1 MILSEDRGAIVTLLE
16 EGIRRGVSIKAIA
29 DLFGLATRT
38 LRRWGLM
45 IRAQGFSRDQR
56 KVFSRHVMHRFTAE
70 ERKRVLSS
78 VNAQRFAD
86 LTPNQIVAILA
97 EEGSYVGSEST
108 IYRIMRQEGLVNHR
122 GRSRPAREPREPPA
136 LEATGIH
143 QVLAWDI
150 TLLPGPVKGQFYYL
164 YMVMDVW
171 SRRILGVEVHDREYG
186 ELARDF
192 FERVCRD
199 EGISSGS
206 ATILHADNGAPMRSY
221 TLAAKLAELG
231 ISLSFSRPRVSN
243 DNAYA
248 ESWFRTMKY
257 HQSYPLR
264 RFRDLLSVRA
274 WVDGFVDWYD
284 AEHRHSG
291 IKYVTPNQRH
301 YGEADAICSIRQQTV
316 GGRTPPHRALPRCRQ
331 RRSPRPGAGATGG
344 ATPGGATPRGQAGDA
359 DLRPGRS
366 RQRRALRSR
375 PADDWGADRQP
386 GAQRRPAVQR
396 RQRTALV
403 GAGF

>member
-1 MILSEDRGAIVTLLE
+1 LIPAENRGAIVGLLE
-16 EGIRRGVSIKAIA
+16 EGISRGASAKAVA
-29 DLFGLATRT
+29 NLFGLATRT

-45 IRAQGFSRDQR
+45 IRAQGFSCDQR
-56 KVFSRHVMHRFTAE
+56 KGASRYVMHRLSKE
-70 ERKRVLSS
+70 ERERVLST
-78 VNAQRFAD
+78 VNDPRFAD
-86 LTPNQIVAILA
+86 LTPGQIVAILA
-97 EEGSYVGSEST
+97 EEEVYVGSEST
-108 IYRIMRQEGLVNHR
+108 IYRIMRQEGLLNHR
-122 GRSRPAREPREPPA
+122 GRSRPPREPREPPV

-171 SRRILGVEVHDREYG
+171 SRRILGVEVHDRECG

-192 FERVCRD
+192 FDRVCRD
-199 EGISSGS
+199 EGISKGS

-257 HQSYPLR
+257 HQSYPVR

-274 WVDGFVDWYD
+274 LVDGFVDWYN

-301 YGEADAICSIRQQTV
+301 YGEADAICTIRQQTYEQA
-316 GGRTPPHRALPRCRQ
+316 RQQHPRCWARPPRDWSQ
-331 RRSPRPGAGATGG
+331 PQNVQVNHPRP
-344 ATPGGATPRGQAGDA
+344 QE
-359 DLRPGRS
+359 
-366 RQRRALRSR
+366 
-375 PADDWGADRQP
+375 
-386 GAQRRPAVQR
+386 AV
-396 RQRTALV
+396 A
-403 GAGF
+403 A

>member
-1 MILSEDRGAIVTLLE
+1 MIPSEDRSAIVALLQ
-16 EGIRRGVSIKAIA
+16 EGISRGVSAKAIA

-56 KVFSRHVMHRFTAE
+56 KGASRHVMHRFSEE
-70 ERKRVLSS
+70 ERQQVLST
-78 VNAQRFAD
+78 VNDPRFAD

-97 EEGSYVGSEST
+97 EGGIYVGSEST
-108 IYRIMRQEGLVNHR
+108 IYRIMRQEGLLNHR
-122 GRSRPAREPREPPA
+122 GRSRPPREPREPPV

-150 TLLPGPVKGQFYYL
+150 TLVPSPVKGQFFYL

-171 SRRILGVEVHDREYG
+171 SRRILGVEVHDRECG

-192 FERVCRD
+192 FDRVCRD
-199 EGISSGS
+199 EGISSRS

-231 ISLSFSRPRVSN
+231 ISMSFSRPRVSN

-264 RFRDLLSVRA
+264 RFRDLLSARA
-274 WVDGFVDWYD
+274 WVDGFLDWYN
-284 AEHRHSG
+284 AEHRHGG

-301 YGEADAICSIRQQTV
+301 TGEADAICSIRQETYEQ
-316 GGRTPPHRALPRCRQ
+316 ARQ
-331 RRSPRPGAGATGG
+331 RHPRRWARPPRDWSQPQIVQVNHPRP
-344 ATPGGATPRGQAGDA
+344 QE
-359 DLRPGRS
+359 
-366 RQRRALRSR
+366 
-375 PADDWGADRQP
+375 
-386 GAQRRPAVQR
+386 AV
-396 RQRTALV
+396 AS
-403 GAGF
+403 

>member
-1 MILSEDRGAIVTLLE
+1 MIPSEERGAIVALLE
-16 EGIRRGVSIKAIA
+16 EGISRGVSAKAIA

-56 KVFSRHVMHRFTAE
+56 KGASRRVMHRFSEE
-70 ERKRVLSS
+70 ERQQVLST
-78 VNAQRFAD
+78 VNDPRFAD

-97 EEGSYVGSEST
+97 EGGSYVGSEST
-108 IYRIMRQEGLVNHR
+108 IYRIMRQEGLLNHR
-122 GRSRPAREPREPPA
+122 GRSRPPREPREPPV

-150 TLLPGPVKGQFYYL
+150 TLLPGPVKGQFFYL

-171 SRRILGVEVHDREYG
+171 SRRILGVEVHDRECG
-186 ELARDF
+186 GLARDF
-192 FERVCRD
+192 FDRVCRD
-199 EGISSGS
+199 EGIRSGS

-231 ISLSFSRPRVSN
+231 ISLSFSRPCVSN
-243 DNAYA
+243 ENAYA

-264 RFRDLLSVRA
+264 RFRDPLSVQA
-274 WVDGFVDWYD
+274 WVDGFVDWYNT
-284 AEHRHSG
+284 EHRHSG

-301 YGEADAICSIRQQTV
+301 YGEADEICTIRQQTYEQA
-316 GGRTPPHRALPRCRQ
+316 RQQHPRRWARPPRDWSQPQIVRVNH
-331 RRSPRPGAGATGG
+331 PRP
-344 ATPGGATPRGQAGDA
+344 QDA
-359 DLRPGRS
+359 V
-366 RQRRALRSR
+366 A
-375 PADDWGADRQP
+375 A
-386 GAQRRPAVQR
+386 
-396 RQRTALV
+396 
-403 GAGF
+403 